1 MLRVKWG
8 KRAFRIF
15 VRQWKTKHP
24 SQPYNFYSGH
34 PTLRWPAFFLPRA
47 RMRWAFFKKKLSPF
61 TTLVYKGIAAI
72 WRFTKVSH
80 CFHTQNKVWARG
92 CVARERSWYGDSWKN
107 SERFSKNGEHL
118 RENAHRFI
126 ARTTVS
132 WRGTAIPWLGW
143 AILWTAQCVRRL
155 WKQCETSGPPFR
167 AQEHPRTAYLWAFSH
182 RLWKV
187 KAFFWKAF
195 FSSAMQTKHEYHY
208 F

>member
-92 CVARERSWYGDSWKN
+92 CVARERSWYGD
-107 SERFSKNGEHL
+107 E
-118 RENAHRFI
+118 
-126 ARTTVS
+126 
-132 WRGTAIPWLGW
+132 TACLMYEISCLVEKRW
-143 AILWTAQCVRRL
+143 AL
-155 WKQCETSGPPFR
+155 FR
-167 AQEHPRTAYLWAFSH
+167 KRWAFAGKSSPFH
-182 RLWKV
+182 RKNNCLISV
-187 KAFFWKAF
+187 LAYP
-195 FSSAMQTKHEYHY
+195 SDGYS
-208 F
+208 

>member
-34 PTLRWPAFFLPRA
+34 PTLRCPPSVLPRA

-92 CVARERSWYGDSWKN
+92 CVARERSWYGDETACLMYEISCLVEKRWALFRKRWAFAGKCSPFHRKN
-107 SERFSKNGEHL
+107 SYLATGMSYPVTGMSYPVNG
-118 RENAHRFI
+118 
-126 ARTTVS
+126 S
-132 WRGTAIPWLGW
+132 
-143 AILWTAQCVRRL
+143 VR
-155 WKQCETSGPPFR
+155 ETS
-167 AQEHPRTAYLWAFSH
+167 
-182 RLWKV
+182 V
-187 KAFFWKAF
+187 KAMWNVGPALPCAGTPANRLFMGILA
-195 FSSAMQTKHEYHY
+195 
-208 F
+208 

>member
-92 CVARERSWYGDSWKN
+92 CVARERSWYGDETACLMYEISCLVEKRWALFRKRWAFAGKSSPFHRKN
-107 SERFSKNGEHL
+107 SYLATGMSYPVTGMSYPVNG
-118 RENAHRFI
+118 
-126 ARTTVS
+126 S
-132 WRGTAIPWLGW
+132 
-143 AILWTAQCVRRL
+143 VR
-155 WKQCETSGPPFR
+155 ETS
-167 AQEHPRTAYLWAFSH
+167 
-182 RLWKV
+182 V
-187 KAFFWKAF
+187 KAMWNVGPALPCAGTPANRLFMGILA
-195 FSSAMQTKHEYHY
+195 
-208 F
+208 